1 MIAIDSSRLI
11 STIHK
16 QRASAPS
23 LVPAGTGQAKFIGRR
38 VGQPYD
44 DIDPSAVYP
53 GSINDAGRITFQND
67 STVDTSMWGRFREGT
82 MDYCVAPITLKG
94 AGGGYYATGK
104 NCCTADRGFYCIP
117 DGTKVAG
124 LVLAK
129 DTEKYATA
137 LQSLELQDG
146 PKFHGEGR
154 GIATMVPIYLR
165 IVPDLDAEVN
175 AKQFDYT
182 YVLPTKATYC
192 VAPVGISK
200 PGADINFW
208 AVGNDCCEK
217 EFECGPVGDADARS
231 GVVDEDLLGE
241 YRIAV
246 AMAGK
251 KYGLG
256 APARPLFIRW
266 KSGVLV
272 ESAHG

>member
-154 GIATMVPIYLR
+154 GIATMVPIYPRR
-165 IVPDLDAEVN
+165 I
-175 AKQFDYT
+175 F
-182 YVLPTKATYC
+182 
-192 VAPVGISK
+192 
-200 PGADINFW
+200 
-208 AVGNDCCEK
+208 
-217 EFECGPVGDADARS
+217 S
-231 GVVDEDLLGE
+231 GSLGFLG
-241 YRIAV
+241 R
-246 AMAGK
+246 AGK
-251 KYGLG
+251 IGHASWY
-256 APARPLFIRW
+256 LFFVYVFCVCVSSLSLIFVYRVCMC
-266 KSGVLV
+266 G
-272 ESAHG
+272 